1 MYGIGYSYSGYAM
14 GNPGGA
20 PSSLWGM
27 YVADNGTA
35 RIFLDGT
42 NGRGYF
48 AGFVQSQTDV
58 RAPLFY
64 DYNDT
69 GYYCDPASTSIFNS
83 QLNNGDIRLAG
94 SSQYFRA
101 RYTGGSD
108 IYHASLNWSGLQLG
122 NNGANYLMAGR
133 TNVGGYFL
141 VYVNST
147 SDYSTVSGTLSSR
160 FDSDGIFYNYYSV
173 RSPIFYDYDNT
184 AYYVDPASTTVLNAL
199 NAVTK
204 SFLIDHP
211 TKHGKKLRY
220 ACLEGP
226 ENGVYVRGKL
236 TNENTIEL
244 PEYWTK
250 LVDPDSIT
258 VSLTPIG
265 KGQKLSVLDI
275 SNNQVVIEE
284 EDSKHINCFYV
295 VYGERVD
302 VDKLEVEV

>member
-1 MYGIGYSYSGYAM
+1 M

-20 PSSLWGM
+20 PSNYWGM
-27 YVADNGTA
+27 YVTDAGTA
-35 RIFLDGT
+35 RIFLDGSL
-42 NGRGYF
+42 GRGYF
-48 AGFVQSQTDV
+48 VGLVQSQTDV

-69 GYYCDPASTSIFNS
+69 SYYCDPASSSRLSYLGVGNVTPDLPLSV
-83 QLNNGDIRLAG
+83 NGSAQISSNLYMGGTAG
-94 SSQYFRA
+94 SAGSWSGRMYSSSGATYINTNTFRVDRTGYGGDSYYFYMDTSGNSFASASFRA
-101 RYTGGSD
+101 
-108 IYHASLNWSGLQLG
+108 
-122 NNGANYLMAGR
+122 
-133 TNVGGYFL
+133 
-141 VYVNST
+141 
-147 SDYSTVSGTLSSR
+147 
-160 FDSDGIFYNYYSV
+160 
-173 RSPIFYDYDNT
+173 PIFYDSDNT

-250 LVDPDSIT
+250 LVDPDSIS

-284 EDSKHINCFYV
+284 EDSKYINCFYV